1 MHDDTDFAAS
11 ASCYRPKMEPRP
23 DELVRAF
30 VARRPWDGD
39 RDALGNLLA
48 GAVAAA
54 ARAWPT
60 LPLDPLVFVATL
72 AEKAGDGSDL
82 LTELALLRAADLH
95 LATAAATDC
104 PGAFDAF
111 ERAVL
116 AKVPKYLVRFGLT
129 PPVVDEVQQALRVKL
144 FVSEDPREARIR
156 QYSGRGALDSW
167 VCAAAIHAARDFLR
181 GRARD
186 GGAGDDELDVLAAS
200 DDPELE
206 LMRQRHQADFRAALA
221 ETIAALQPRQRTL
234 LRMHFLERL
243 TTIELGRLYGVNQS
257 TASRW
262 LAEARHTVSNEVR
275 ARLRVRLR
283 VSEREMESLLGLLQS
298 QLDVS
303 FARLLRSNAG

>member
-1 MHDDTDFAAS
+1 
-11 ASCYRPKMEPRP
+11 MEPRP
-23 DELVRAF
+23 DQLVRVF

-39 RDALGNLLA
+39 RDALGELLA

-60 LPLDPLVFVATL
+60 IPLDPLVFVETL
-72 AEKAGDGSDL
+72 AEKAGSDSDL
-82 LTELALLRAADLH
+82 LTELALLRAADLY
-95 LATAAATDC
+95 LATAAVLDC
-104 PGAFDAF
+104 PGAFEAF

-116 AKVPKYLVRFGLT
+116 ARVPTYLVRFGLT

-144 FVSEDPREARIR
+144 FVAEDPRQARIR

-167 VCAAAIHAARDFLR
+167 VCAAAIRAAHDFLR
-181 GRARD
+181 RARD
-186 GGAGDDELDVLAAS
+186 GGGGDDELDVLAAS

-221 ETIAALQPRQRTL
+221 ETIGALQPRQRTL

-262 LAEARHTVSNEVR
+262 LAEARQTVSTDVR
-275 ARLRVRLR
+275 ARLRARLR
-283 VSEREMESLLGLLQS
+283 VSETEMESLLGLLQS